1 MCNTMLAAY
10 SKADTHFDVCCRLCF
25 DSRYGTHWLE
35 ASPWSGCLWARR
47 SQLFSMKLRIT
58 QLVVAG
64 SYTLATRILQSD
76 SAQLQ
81 GMHRE
86 MFVGLS
92 KLQRD

>member
-1 MCNTMLAAY
+1 
-10 SKADTHFDVCCRLCF
+10 
-25 DSRYGTHWLE
+25 
-35 ASPWSGCLWARR
+35 
-47 SQLFSMKLRIT
+47 MKLRIT
-58 QLVVAG
+58 QLVVVG
-64 SYTLATRILQSD
+64 SYTLATSNLQSD